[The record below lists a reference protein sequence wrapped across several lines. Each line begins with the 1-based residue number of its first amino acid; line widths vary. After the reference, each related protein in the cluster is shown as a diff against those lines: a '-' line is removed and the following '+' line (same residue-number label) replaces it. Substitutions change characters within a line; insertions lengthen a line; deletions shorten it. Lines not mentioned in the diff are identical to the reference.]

1 MRQSQQKIPP
11 ENAENELGEAKISK
25 LLLKF
30 SLPCILSLLISALYN
45 IVDQIFIGNSE
56 LGYLGNTAIGVVFP
70 ITIIVQGFAW
80 CFGDGS
86 AAYLSLCQ
94 GKKDTKN
101 AHKCIGTGIVVS
113 VAVSMALIL
122 FLGVFRR
129 PVLRLSGASDQSIGL
144 AEDYFL
150 IILFFFPV
158 FMLMNMMNSV
168 IRADGSP
175 AFSMASMLSGAAVNI
190 ILDPVFIFVLHWGI
204 KGAAWAT
211 VIGQVVS
218 LAVCIAYFFKSKT
231 FRLGLK
237 SFLPDL
243 RIFWNAVK
251 LGLST
256 FITQMSIAVVSL
268 VCNLLLSRYGAASPY
283 GADIPIAVI
292 GIEMKVFTIIINI
305 VVGLVLGG
313 QPILGYNYG
322 AKKYDRV
329 RKTYRIIL
337 TATLAVG
344 LLSTLVVE
352 VFPRAVVSVFG
363 SSDDTL
369 YLEFAEKTFRI
380 FLSLVTFTCVVK
392 MNSIF
397 LQAVGQPVKATV
409 SLPRERSR
417 LFRADGVYPARF
429 FGIDGILYAAPAA
442 DCIAMAV
449 TVALSAAFFRGMK
462 KSSLPSSE
470 SAAILKPSRPGAIVT
485 IAREHGSA
493 GKQIGSAV
501 AKKLGIPFYY
511 KEMTALAAQESGL
524 DKEFISDINA
534 DSPAVLRELYLGT
547 EVVRQA
553 VAAQEKVIRKIADNG
568 ACVIVG
574 RAADYVLR
582 EYPNA
587 VRVFLYAPMEYR
599 VKKVSEMYGD
609 TPAEAQRQ
617 IKRSDAARAAY
628 YRSVSGLTWGDVH
641 NYDLC
646 LDASLGV
653 ERTAEAVCAFLN
665 EKNK

>member
-1 MRQSQQKIPP
+1 MQQNVREISP
-11 ENAENELGEAKISK
+11 ENTENELGEAKISR

-45 IVDQIFIGNSE
+45 IIDQIFIGNSE

-70 ITIIVQGFAW
+70 VTIVVQGFAW

-113 VAVSMALIL
+113 VAVSLVLIL
-122 FLGVFRR
+122 FLSIFRR
-129 PVLRLSGASDQSIGL
+129 PVLRLAGASDQSIRL
-144 AEDYFL
+144 AEDYFF

-175 AFSMASMLSGAAVNI
+175 AFSMLSMLSGAVVNI
-190 ILDPVFIFVLHWGI
+190 ILDPVFIFALHWGI

-218 LAVCIAYFFKSKT
+218 FAICIFYFFKSKT
-231 FRLGLK
+231 FRLEPK

-243 RIFWNAVK
+243 RVFGNAVK

-256 FITQMSIAVVSL
+256 FVTQMSIAVVSL
-268 VCNLLLSRYGAASPY
+268 VCNFMLSRYGAASRY

-292 GIEMKVFTIIINI
+292 GIETKVFTIIINI
-305 VVGLVLGG
+305 VVGLILGG
-313 QPILGYNYG
+313 QPVLGYNYG

-329 RKTYRIIL
+329 KKTYRIIFA
-337 TATLAVG
+337 ATLAVG

-352 VFPRAVVSVFG
+352 VFPREVVSIFG
-363 SSDDTL
+363 SSDDEL

-380 FLSLVTFTCVVK
+380 FLSLVTFTCIVK

-409 SLPRERSR
+409 ASLVRDLVCFVP
-417 LFRADGVYPARF
+417 LVCILPRF
-429 FGIDGILYAAPAA
+429 FGIEGILYAAPVA
-442 DCIAMAV
+442 DCIAVVV
-449 TVALSAAFFRGMK
+449 TAILILAFFRSMK
-462 KSSLPSSE
+462 KASASSPE
-470 SAAILKPSRPGAIVT
+470 GEAFLKPSRPGSIVT

-493 GKQIGSAV
+493 GKQIGKEV
-501 AKKLGIPFYY
+501 AQRLGIPFYY

-524 DKEFISDINA
+524 DKEFVSDINA
-534 DSPAVLRELYLGT
+534 DSPVVLREAYLGS
-547 EVVRQA
+547 EAVRQA
-553 VAAQEKVIRKIADNG
+553 VAAQEKVIRRIAENG
-568 ACVIVG
+568 SCVIVG

-582 EYPNA
+582 DYRNV
-587 VRVFLYAPMEYR
+587 VRIFLYAPTEYR

-609 TPAEAQRQ
+609 SSAEAQRQ

-628 YRSVSGLTWGDVH
+628 YRNASGLTWGDVH

-653 ERTAEAVCAFLN
+653 EKTAETVCAFLN